1 MMLFNFRLPI
11 LVMRKTNWRVICFM
25 VFKTIKL
32 IDYGLY

>member
-25 VFKTIKL
+25 VLEFNL
-32 IDYGLY
+32 